1 MFRRRASDTC
11 DMTQPCPY
19 LCIVPSISNYSCV
32 CWCVRFMKNTDTA
45 RYHNYVSVVMHSY
58 RFLHQRRCIIRRFR
72 HGAKLAARLQRIDY
86 FSSIAYSYVVMI
98 MHLLI
103 CAESIV
109 ERSCCAIH
117 SMHDQVS
124 IHHCSWVLYGISYCL
139 YRHVSIHCMECNY
152 GHCKLHLH
160 MQVIVWQTLHHN
172 HAEM

>member
-32 CWCVRFMKNTDTA
+32 CWCVRFMKNNTA
-45 RYHNYVSVVMHSY
+45 SYHNYVSVVMHNY

-117 SMHDQVS
+117 SM
-124 IHHCSWVLYGISYCL
+124 IRYLYITVPEYCMA
-139 YRHVSIHCMECNY
+139 S
-152 GHCKLHLH
+152 
-160 MQVIVWQTLHHN
+160 VIVYIG
-172 HAEM
+172 M